1 MLARLKGFKK
11 LTSIN
16 EALSRFLDRLQPRKL
31 ATVQISLKEAVGRVT
46 AKNINAIKDL
56 PPYHRSAVDGYAL
69 RAIDTVGA
77 SPYQPKDLRLVNKE
91 LGGERELREIWTGNP
106 LPKGAD
112 SVVMLEHTERIDNR
126 IRILVSLTPG
136 ANVSRKG
143 EDVKKGDV
151 VVKAGLRLRPHHL
164 GLLAALENR
173 EVKVVRKPKVALL
186 ATGSELA
193 PLGAPLKPNQIV
205 EVNSIILSELCS
217 ELGAES
223 FSLGIA
229 RDDEDEIR
237 VRICEG
243 LAEADL
249 IITTGGTSVGV
260 HDLVPRVIEQI
271 EPHAL
276 VAHGIAMRPGMPTA
290 LAVVQRKPVLVLSG
304 NPVAAS
310 VGFEVFAR
318 PTILRFLGIKEEGR
332 ARLKAKLT
340 RRVAGV
346 LGRRV
351 ILRVRVVEKDG
362 VFLAE
367 PIRIKG
373 SSIITTM
380 TKANG
385 YVIIPED
392 REGLRE
398 NEIVMV
404 HLFGTVREEQ

>member
-1 MLARLKGFKK
+1 MARLKGFKK

-31 ATVQISLKEAVGRVT
+31 ATVQISLKEALGRVT
-46 AKNINAIKDL
+46 AKNINAIRDL

-112 SVVMLEHTERIDNR
+112 SVVMLEHTERIGNR
-126 IRILVSLTPG
+126 IQILVSLTPG

>member
-31 ATVQISLKEAVGRVT
+31 ATVQISLKEALGRVT
-46 AKNINAIKDL
+46 AKNINAIRDL

-237 VRICEG
+237 VRICDG

>member
-1 MLARLKGFKK
+1 MARLKGFKK
-11 LTSIN
+11 LTSID
-16 EALSRFLDRLQPRKL
+16 EALSRFLDRLQPKRL
-31 ATVQISLKEAVGRVT
+31 ATVRISLKEALGRVT
-46 AKNINAIKDL
+46 AKDINATKDL

-69 RAIDTVGA
+69 KAVDTVGA
-77 SPYQPKDLRLVNKE
+77 SPYQPKGLRLVNKE
-91 LGGERELREIWTGNP
+91 PVKERELREIWTGNP

-112 SVVMLEHTERIDNR
+112 SVVMLEHTERNDNQ
-126 IRILVSLTPG
+126 IQILVSLTPG

-143 EDVKKGDV
+143 EDVKKGNV
-151 VVKAGLRLRPHHL
+151 VVEAGLRLRPHHL

-173 EVKVVRKPKVALL
+173 EVQVVRKPKVALL

-237 VRICEG
+237 GKICEG
-243 LAEADL
+243 LAKADL
-249 IITTGGTSVGV
+249 TITTGGTSVGV

-290 LAVVQRKPVLVLSG
+290 LAVIQEKPVLVLSG

-362 VFLAE
+362 DFLAE

-380 TKANG
+380 TRANG

-392 REGLRE
+392 REGLRKD
-398 NEIVMV
+398 EIVMV
-404 HLFGTVREEQ
+404 HLFGTVREER

>member
-31 ATVQISLKEAVGRVT
+31 ATVQISLKEALGRVT

-112 SVVMLEHTERIDNR
+112 SVVMLEHTERIGNR
-126 IRILVSLTPG
+126 IQILVSLTPG

-362 VFLAE
+362 DFLAE

-398 NEIVMV
+398 NEVVMV
-404 HLFGTVREEQ
+404 HLFGTVREER

>member
-1 MLARLKGFKK
+1 LLARLKGFKK

-31 ATVQISLKEAVGRVT
+31 ATVQISLKEALGRVT
-46 AKNINAIKDL
+46 AKNINATKDL

-91 LGGERELREIWTGNP
+91 LGGERELREIWTGNT

-112 SVVMLEHTERIDNR
+112 SVVMLEHTERIGNR
-126 IRILVSLTPG
+126 IQILVSLTPG

-362 VFLAE
+362 DFLAE

-398 NEIVMV
+398 NEVVMV

>member
-1 MLARLKGFKK
+1 LARLKGFKK

-16 EALSRFLDRLQPRKL
+16 EALSRFLDRLQPRRL
-31 ATVQISLKEAVGRVT
+31 ATVQISLKEALGRVT
-46 AKNINAIKDL
+46 AKNISAIKDL

-112 SVVMLEHTERIDNR
+112 SVVMLEHTERIGNR
-126 IRILVSLTPG
+126 IQILVSLTPG

-193 PLGAPLKPNQIV
+193 PLGAPLKPSQIV

-380 TKANG
+380 TRANG

-398 NEIVMV
+398 NEVVMV

>member
-1 MLARLKGFKK
+1 MARLKGFKK

-31 ATVQISLKEAVGRVT
+31 ATVQISLKEALGRVT
-46 AKNINAIKDL
+46 AKNINAIRDL

-143 EDVKKGDV
+143 EDVKRGDV

-243 LAEADL
+243 LAKADL

-318 PTILRFLGIKEEGR
+318 PTIQRFLGIKEEGR

-346 LGRRV
+346 LGRQV

>member
-1 MLARLKGFKK
+1 MARLKGFKK
-11 LTSIN
+11 LTSID
-16 EALSRFLDRLQPRKL
+16 EALSRFLDRLQPKRL
-31 ATVQISLKEAVGRVT
+31 ATVKISLKEALGRVT
-46 AKNINAIKDL
+46 AKDINATKDL

-69 RAIDTVGA
+69 KAVDTVGA
-77 SPYQPKDLRLVNKE
+77 SPYQPKGLRLVNKE
-91 LGGERELREIWTGNP
+91 PVKERELREIWTGNP

-112 SVVMLEHTERIDNR
+112 SVVMLEHTERNGNQIQ
-126 IRILVSLTPG
+126 ILVSLTPG

-151 VVKAGLRLRPHHL
+151 VVEAGLRLRSHHL

-173 EVKVVRKPKVALL
+173 EVEVVRKPKVALL

-237 VRICEG
+237 GKICEG

-249 IITTGGTSVGV
+249 MITTGGTSVGV
-260 HDLVPRVIEQI
+260 HDLVPRVIEKI

-290 LAVVQRKPVLVLSG
+290 LAVIQERPVLVLSG

-318 PTILRFLGIKEEGR
+318 PTILRFLGIEEEGR

-362 VFLAE
+362 DFLAE

-373 SSIITTM
+373 SGIITTM
-380 TKANG
+380 TRANG

-392 REGLRE
+392 REGLRKD
-398 NEIVMV
+398 EIVMV
-404 HLFGTVREEQ
+404 HLFGTVREER

>member
-31 ATVQISLKEAVGRVT
+31 ATVQISLKEALGRVT
-46 AKNINAIKDL
+46 AKNINATKDL

-91 LGGERELREIWTGNP
+91 LGGERELREIWTGNT

-112 SVVMLEHTERIDNR
+112 SVVMLEHTERIGNR
-126 IRILVSLTPG
+126 IQILVSLTPG

-362 VFLAE
+362 DFLAE

-398 NEIVMV
+398 NEVVMV

>member
-1 MLARLKGFKK
+1 MARLKGFKK
-11 LTSIN
+11 LTSID
-16 EALSRFLDRLQPRKL
+16 EALSRFLDRLQPKRL
-31 ATVQISLKEAVGRVT
+31 ATVQISLKEALDRVT
-46 AKNINAIKDL
+46 AKDINATRDL

-69 RAIDTVGA
+69 KAIDTAGA
-77 SPYQPKDLRLVNKE
+77 SPYQPKDLRLVDKE
-91 LGGERELREIWTGNP
+91 PVGDRELREIWTGNP

-112 SVVMLEHTERIDNR
+112 SVLMLEHTERIGNR
-126 IRILVSLTPG
+126 IQILVSLTPG

-151 VVKAGLRLRPHHL
+151 VVEAGLRLRPHHL

-193 PLGAPLKPNQIV
+193 PLGAPLKPNQII

-223 FSLGIA
+223 LSLGIA

-260 HDLVPRVIEQI
+260 HDLVPRVIEEI

-290 LAVVQRKPVLVLSG
+290 LAVVKRKPVLVLSG

-310 VGFEVFAR
+310 IGFEVFAR
-318 PTILRFLGIKEEGR
+318 PTIQRFLGIKEEGR

-398 NEIVMV
+398 NEVVMV

>member
-11 LTSIN
+11 LTSID
-16 EALSRFLDRLQPRKL
+16 EALSRFLDRLQPKRL
-31 ATVQISLKEAVGRVT
+31 PTVKIPLKEALGRVT
-46 AKNINAIKDL
+46 AKDIKATKDL

-77 SPYQPKDLRLVNKE
+77 SSYQPKGFCLVNKE
-91 LGGERELREIWTGNP
+91 PLEERELREIWTGNP

-112 SVVMLEHTERIDNR
+112 SVVMLEHTERNESQ

-143 EDVKKGDV
+143 EDVKKGSAV
-151 VVKAGLRLRPHHL
+151 VEAGLRLRPHHL
-164 GLLAALENR
+164 GLLAALENN

-193 PLGAPLKPNQIV
+193 PLGTPLKPNQIV

-223 FSLGIA
+223 FGLGIV

-243 LAEADL
+243 LAKADL
-249 IITTGGTSVGV
+249 MITTGGTSVGV

-290 LAVVQRKPVLVLSG
+290 LAVIHRKPVLVLSG

-318 PTILRFLGIKEEGR
+318 PTIQRFLGIRKEGR
-332 ARLKAKLT
+332 ARLNATLT

-351 ILRVRVVEKDG
+351 ILRVRVVERDG
-362 VFLAE
+362 IFLAE

-373 SSIITTM
+373 SGIITTM

-385 YVIIPED
+385 YVMIPED

-398 NEIVMV
+398 NEIVIV
-404 HLFGTVREEQ
+404 HLFGTVREER

>member
-1 MLARLKGFKK
+1 MARLKGFKK
-11 LTSIN
+11 LTSID
-16 EALSRFLDRLQPRKL
+16 EALSRFLDRLQLKRL
-31 ATVQISLKEAVGRVT
+31 ATVQISLKEALGRVT
-46 AKNINAIKDL
+46 VKDINATRDL

-69 RAIDTVGA
+69 KAIDTVGA
-77 SPYQPKDLRLVNKE
+77 SPYQPKDLRLVGKE
-91 LGGERELREIWTGNP
+91 PVGERELREIWTGNP

-112 SVVMLEHTERIDNR
+112 SAVMLEHTERSDNR

-151 VVKAGLRLRPHHL
+151 VVEAGLRLRPHHL

-243 LAEADL
+243 LAGADL

-290 LAVVQRKPVLVLSG
+290 LAVVKRKPVLVLSG

-398 NEIVMV
+398 NEVVMV

>member
-31 ATVQISLKEAVGRVT
+31 ATVQISLKEALGRVT
-46 AKNINAIKDL
+46 AKNINAIRDL

-143 EDVKKGDV
+143 EDVKRGDV

-243 LAEADL
+243 LAKADL

-318 PTILRFLGIKEEGR
+318 PTILGFLGIKEEGR

-398 NEIVMV
+398 NEVVMV

>member
-1 MLARLKGFKK
+1 MARLKGFKK
-11 LTSIN
+11 LTSID
-16 EALSRFLDRLQPRKL
+16 EALSRFLDRLQPKRL
-31 ATVQISLKEAVGRVT
+31 ATVRISLKEALGRVT
-46 AKNINAIKDL
+46 AKDINATKDL

-69 RAIDTVGA
+69 KAVDTVGA
-77 SPYQPKDLRLVNKE
+77 SPYQPKGLRLVNKE
-91 LGGERELREIWTGNP
+91 PVKERELREIWTGNP

-112 SVVMLEHTERIDNR
+112 SVVMLEHTERNDNQ
-126 IRILVSLTPG
+126 IQILVSLTPG

-143 EDVKKGDV
+143 EDVKKGNV
-151 VVKAGLRLRPHHL
+151 VVEAGLRLRPHHL

-173 EVKVVRKPKVALL
+173 EVQVVRKPKVALL

-205 EVNSIILSELCS
+205 EVNSIILSKLCS

-237 VRICEG
+237 GKICEG
-243 LAEADL
+243 LAKADL

-260 HDLVPRVIEQI
+260 HDLVPRVIEEI
-271 EPHAL
+271 EPHAT

-362 VFLAE
+362 DFLAE

-380 TKANG
+380 TRANG

-392 REGLRE
+392 REGLRKD
-398 NEIVMV
+398 EIVMV
-404 HLFGTVREEQ
+404 HLFGTVREER

>member
-31 ATVQISLKEAVGRVT
+31 ATVQISLKEALGRVT

-112 SVVMLEHTERIDNR
+112 SVVMLEHTERIGNR
-126 IRILVSLTPG
+126 IQILVSLTPG

-290 LAVVQRKPVLVLSG
+290 LAVVKRKPVLVLSG

-362 VFLAE
+362 DFLAE

-398 NEIVMV
+398 NEVVMV
-404 HLFGTVREEQ
+404 HLFGTVREEL

>member
-1 MLARLKGFKK
+1 MARLKGFKK

-16 EALSRFLDRLQPRKL
+16 EALSRFLDRLQPKRL
-31 ATVQISLKEAVGRVT
+31 ATVQISLKEALGRVT

-398 NEIVMV
+398 NEVVMV